1 MWKECVMGTLTK
13 VNFEDKLNFSLK
25 KACKLSKD
33 KDGKEAKNFKMI
45 HLEVDYE
52 GMTFGDAMA
61 GKLKSDVIAWQNTHR
76 KEFDKLTDGQE
87 IKIKGT
93 SPGSTYIDPEAKFL
107 ENFENLDHDTQMKK
121 IEELKA
127 LMKAKK
133 AATKVV

>member
-1 MWKECVMGTLTK
+1 MGTLTK

-25 KACKLSKD
+25 KVCKLSKD
-33 KDGKEAKNFKMI
+33 KDGKTSKNFKTI

-76 KEFDKLTDGQE
+76 GDNFDKLTNGQE

-107 ENFENLDHDTQMKK
+107 ENFENLDHDAQMRK

-133 AATKVV
+133 AAKTV